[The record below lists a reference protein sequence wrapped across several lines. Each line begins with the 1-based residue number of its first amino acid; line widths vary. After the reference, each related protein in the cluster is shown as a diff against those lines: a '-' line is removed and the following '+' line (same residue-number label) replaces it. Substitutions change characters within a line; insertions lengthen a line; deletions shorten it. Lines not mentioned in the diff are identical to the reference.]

1 MSEEKNNSLKL
12 PNINLEDFPSKPGVY
27 LMKDE
32 NGTVIYVGKAK
43 NLRQRLRAYFQESSG
58 DQRLFIPFLRRR
70 VHNIDFIITDS
81 EKESLLL
88 ENTLIKKY
96 KPRYNIKLVDDKTYV
111 SLRIN
116 PAAEYPRLEIIR
128 RREPG
133 DGAVY
138 FGPFSSAAAVKE
150 TLRFI
155 QRIFPLRMCKDSQ
168 FKNRTRPC
176 LLYEV
181 GKCLAPCTKPVSQT
195 EYRQLVDGV
204 ILFFKGQK
212 EQVIK
217 YLKKLMQDHAEKLE
231 FEKAALIR
239 DKIFA
244 IQKTIE
250 QQKVASYKGLTLDAI
265 GIAFED
271 ERVQI
276 SILHYRQGLLEE
288 SRDFSFNLKDVAP
301 LTLDSETGI
310 KEKMSEVLHSFIG
323 QFYGA
328 EKFVPPEIICAVEP
342 ADKETLTEWLSDL
355 AQAKV
360 RIYIPQRRER
370 KKIIELANENARL
383 KLAAEKA
390 KSADTEDLL
399 TKVQQALGLKR
410 LPRRIEC
417 FDISN
422 IMGTAAVGAMVSFY
436 NALPDKSN
444 YRRFKIKS
452 TNISNDYEMIKEV
465 IGRRYK
471 RLQAEQKEM
480 PDLILID
487 GGKGQLN
494 IAQQVLNEL
503 GIKDIALAAIAK
515 GRDLLPRRTQG
526 LAKKNQ
532 QADEKLYDHIYIPQR
547 KNPLHLRPGSAVLLF
562 LQRIRD
568 EAHRFAIEY
577 HKKLRTRMQITTGLE
592 QIKGIGKKRK
602 IELLQYFGSVEQIK
616 KASIEELLKK
626 KGLGEKTARK
636 IFEHFHPEVQYER
649 GKANEDSGN

>member
-1 MSEEKNNSLKL
+1 M
-12 PNINLEDFPSKPGVY
+12 PNINLEDFPARPGVY
-27 LMKDE
+27 LMKDAT
-32 NGTVIYVGKAK
+32 GTVIYVGKAK
-43 NLRQRLRAYFQESSG
+43 NLRQRIRAYFQESSG

-70 VHNIDFIITDS
+70 VQNIDFIITDS

-116 PAAEYPRLEIIR
+116 PSAEYPRLEIIR

-181 GKCLAPCTKPVSQT
+181 GKCLAPCTKPVSKT

-204 ILFFKGQK
+204 ILFLKGQK

-217 YLKKLMQDHAEKLE
+217 YLKKLMEDYAEKLE
-231 FEKAALIR
+231 FEKAALVR
-239 DKIFA
+239 DKILA

-265 GIAFED
+265 GIACED
-271 ERVQI
+271 ERAQI

-288 SRDFSFNLKDVAP
+288 SRNFFFNLTNIP
-301 LTLDSETGI
+301 LLKPDSETEI
-310 KEKMSEVLHSFIG
+310 KDKMSELLSSFIG

-355 AQAKV
+355 AASRVKISV
-360 RIYIPQRRER
+360 PKRGER

-383 KLAAEKA
+383 KLSAEKA
-390 KSADTEDLL
+390 KSADTENLL
-399 TKVQQALGLKR
+399 IKVQQALGLKR

-422 IMGTAAVGAMVSFY
+422 IMGTAAVGSMVSFY

-444 YRRFKIKS
+444 YRRFKIKN
-452 TNISNDYEMIKEV
+452 TAIANDYEMIKEV
-465 IGRRYK
+465 ITRRYK
-471 RLQAEQKEM
+471 RLQAEEKEM

-494 IAQQVLNEL
+494 IAQEVLNEL
-503 GIKDIALAAIAK
+503 GIRDIALAAIAK
-515 GRDLLPRRTQG
+515 GRDLVLRRARGSVKYKDRTR
-526 LAKKNQ
+526 
-532 QADEKLYDHIYIPQR
+532 EKLYDHVYIPQR
-547 KNPLHLRPGSAVLLF
+547 KNPVHLSPGSDVLLF

-568 EAHRFAIEY
+568 EAHRFALEY
-577 HKKLRTRMQITTGLE
+577 HKKLRTKMQITTGLE

-616 KASIEELLKK
+616 NASIDELVKM
-626 KGLGEKTARK
+626 KGLGIKTARK
-636 IFEHFHPEVQYER
+636 IYEYFHPEVQYGR
-649 GKANEDSGN
+649 GKENEDSGN